1 MRFAS
6 KSPLAASAHGP
17 GVPGGSTSRSP
28 GSARAFSTS
37 RYWATRRPSARGQD
51 QAAGGDARPRG
62 DDDVLDAGDLV
73 HGAAAHLA
81 HRLGDPVHAVDVGLA
96 ELAAV
101 RVDRER

>member
-37 RYWATRRPSARGQD
+37 RYSATRASARAQD
-51 QAAGGDARPRG
+51 QAAGRDARAGG
-62 DDDVLDAGDLV
+62 DDDVLDARHLV

-81 HRLGDPVHAVDVGLA
+81 HRLGDPVHAVDVGFA

-101 RVDRER
+101 